1 MKLLNYHFKEHNYV
15 VENNKVINKRIV
27 LISDI
32 HYGGDFK
39 KDKISLILD
48 KITDLKPDYI
58 ALTGDLIDNTNILED
73 CIIKKEIK
81 KFLKSLTNITK
92 VIMCIGNHD
101 QFILKKRGFKC
112 EYEFISN
119 KKWFEEIKKIPNLIL
134 LDNDCYIEDK
144 IKFIGFTPSFHY
156 YEEESKN
163 NNVLLEELKNKLP
176 ALNNAYYNI
185 LLIHSPINVLDEKT
199 IKETYIK
206 NVSLI
211 LSGHTH
217 NGVMPP
223 ILDDLIKGNTGI
235 FSPDGTWLWKAK
247 KTRGKYELEDKTLI
261 INGAITKIH
270 GCSPKWMVLLN
281 ELFPMSIDI
290 IDLKGVSK

>member
-15 VENNKVINKRIV
+15 VENNKVVNKRIV

-32 HYGGDFK
+32 HYGPEFK
-39 KDKISLILD
+39 KEKLFLILA
-48 KITDLKPDYI
+48 KIKKLAPDYI
-58 ALTGDLIDNTNILED
+58 TLTGDLIDNTNVLTDI
-73 CIIKKEIK
+73 IIKNEIK
-81 KFLKSLTNITK
+81 NFLKELTMISK

-101 QFILKKRGFKC
+101 QFILKKRAFFCK
-112 EYEFISN
+112 YEFTPN
-119 KKWFEEIKKIPNLIL
+119 KEWFIELRKIPNLVL
-134 LDNDCYIEDK
+134 LDNESFEENNIR
-144 IKFIGFTPSFHY
+144 FIGFTPSFNY
-156 YEEESKN
+156 YDNEKDSTI
-163 NNVLLEELKNKLP
+163 LLEELKNKLP
-176 ALNNAYYNI
+176 AIKNDCYNI
-185 LLIHSPINVLDEKT
+185 LLIHSPIHVLDKIT

-206 NVSLI
+206 NISLV

-235 FSPDGTWLWKAK
+235 FSPNGTWFWKAK

-290 IDLKGVSK
+290 IELKGAIK

>member
-27 LISDI
+27 LISDV

-39 KDKISLILD
+39 KEKLSLILD
-48 KITDLKPDYI
+48 RIKILKPDYI
-58 ALTGDLIDNTNILED
+58 TLTGDLIDNTNILKD
-73 CIIKKEIK
+73 LIIKNEVKN
-81 KFLKSLTNITK
+81 FLKELTFIAK

-101 QFILKKRGFKC
+101 QFILKKRAFRC
-112 EYEFISN
+112 VYDFDSN
-119 KKWFEEIKKIPNLIL
+119 REWFEEIRKIPNLVL
-134 LDNDCYIEDK
+134 LDNEYYEENNIR
-144 IKFIGFTPSFHY
+144 FIGFTPSFNY
-156 YEEESKN
+156 YDKEERI
-163 NNVLLEELKNKLP
+163 VLLNELKNKLP
-176 ALNNAYYNI
+176 SVKDDCYNI
-185 LLIHSPINVLDEKT
+185 LLIHSPINILDNIT
-199 IKETYIK
+199 IKETNLK

-217 NGVMPP
+217 NGMMPP
-223 ILDDLIKGNTGI
+223 ILDDLIKGNAGI
-235 FSPDGTWLWKAK
+235 FSPDGTWFWKAK
-247 KTRGKYELEDKTLI
+247 KTRGKYKLEDKTLI

-290 IDLKGVSK
+290 IDLKGETK